1 MTLDQYFDRPDS
13 CYFVPDP
20 GKLAAY
26 CRENWE
32 EDVNHILRI
41 ADEVCE
47 NTFLFDLSWDM
58 ERTYE
63 PVTFPEDID
72 WSFTPSGD
80 PEFVWQFNRHRYF
93 ICLGQAWRLTG
104 DEKYVKGFL
113 RLINDWMDRVPLN
126 EKNGTG
132 PWRMLETGLRGETWT
147 KAIRYFKDSSLITE
161 DFLERFAACLRLH
174 AQRLVEKGGDARL
187 QSNWCVLENS
197 GLFEI
202 AMGLPQTEET
212 GRWAALALKRI
223 RESVKVQV
231 YEDGS
236 QWEQSPMYH
245 NEVYHCLCCVIYLAK
260 ANGIRLDP
268 AMEDAVHRMALAN
281 VIWKKPDGCQFTQGD
296 SDDTDLRDK
305 ITMGAWLFK
314 DPVLKYS
321 GFPRLDY
328 ESAWDFGYGAVAG
341 YDALACLP
349 PDFTS
354 AALKDSGN
362 YYLRESWEK
371 DANLLHFTCGAMSTG
386 HCHGD
391 KLHVDLV
398 INGEDVLV
406 DGGRSTYMNVPIRF
420 TLKDNP
426 GHNTTT
432 VDGKSFTTFADSW
445 ETEKLS
451 LPVNRSFRFGK
462 TADFVQGGHLGYIS
476 EGIFVN
482 RRVIWIKPDIYLIN
496 DQFYAAGEHEYRQFF
511 HFAPE
516 GRLQTDGS
524 MAAFRGKKNAA
535 YFRFLT
541 EGTVLEQGTGI
552 TSRHYNQWEENSCL
566 TARLKKEGFASMI
579 TVINGGDAL
588 TEPARAELLEVRSHT
603 RQVKLADDEAQAVK
617 ITVGDRSY
625 VVILCH
631 NEVFHGSDAV
641 IADNCFGAGNV
652 CVFDVT
658 GVKEG
663 ERVYGGEV
671 LHV

>member
-1 MTLDQYFDRPDS
+1 MCIRDS
-13 CYFVPDP
+13 
-20 GKLAAY
+20 
-26 CRENWE
+26 
-32 EDVNHILRI
+32 
-41 ADEVCE
+41 
-47 NTFLFDLSWDM
+47 
-58 ERTYE
+58 
-63 PVTFPEDID
+63 
-72 WSFTPSGD
+72 
-80 PEFVWQFNRHRYF
+80 
-93 ICLGQAWRLTG
+93 
-104 DEKYVKGFL
+104 
-113 RLINDWMDRVPLN
+113 
-126 EKNGTG
+126 
-132 PWRMLETGLRGETWT
+132 
-147 KAIRYFKDSSLITE
+147 
-161 DFLERFAACLRLH
+161 
-174 AQRLVEKGGDARL
+174 
-187 QSNWCVLENS
+187 
-197 GLFEI
+197 
-202 AMGLPQTEET
+202 
-212 GRWAALALKRI
+212 
-223 RESVKVQV
+223 
-231 YEDGS
+231 
-236 QWEQSPMYH
+236 
-245 NEVYHCLCCVIYLAK
+245 
-260 ANGIRLDP
+260 
-268 AMEDAVHRMALAN
+268 
-281 VIWKKPDGCQFTQGD
+281 
-296 SDDTDLRDK
+296 
-305 ITMGAWLFK
+305 
-314 DPVLKYS
+314 
-321 GFPRLDY
+321 
-328 ESAWDFGYGAVAG
+328 
-341 YDALACLP
+341 
-349 PDFTS
+349 
-354 AALKDSGN
+354 
-362 YYLRESWEK
+362 
-371 DANLLHFTCGAMSTG
+371 

-588 TEPARAELLEVRSHT
+588 TELARAELLEVRSHT

-617 ITVGDRSY
+617 VTAGDRSY

>member
-1 MTLDQYFDRPDS
+1 M
-13 CYFVPDP
+13 
-20 GKLAAY
+20 
-26 CRENWE
+26 
-32 EDVNHILRI
+32 
-41 ADEVCE
+41 
-47 NTFLFDLSWDM
+47 
-58 ERTYE
+58 
-63 PVTFPEDID
+63 
-72 WSFTPSGD
+72 
-80 PEFVWQFNRHRYF
+80 
-93 ICLGQAWRLTG
+93 
-104 DEKYVKGFL
+104 
-113 RLINDWMDRVPLN
+113 
-126 EKNGTG
+126 
-132 PWRMLETGLRGETWT
+132 
-147 KAIRYFKDSSLITE
+147 
-161 DFLERFAACLRLH
+161 
-174 AQRLVEKGGDARL
+174 
-187 QSNWCVLENS
+187 
-197 GLFEI
+197 
-202 AMGLPQTEET
+202 
-212 GRWAALALKRI
+212 
-223 RESVKVQV
+223 QV

-566 TARLKKEGFASMI
+566 TARLEKRRLASMI

-588 TEPARAELLEVRSHT
+588 TELARAELLEVRSHT

-617 ITVGDRSY
+617 VTAGDRSY

-631 NEVFHGSDAV
+631 NEGFPW
-641 IADNCFGAGNV
+641 FG
-652 CVFDVT
+652 C
-658 GVKEG
+658 
-663 ERVYGGEV
+663 R
-671 LHV
+671 HCR